1 MSAPTKEEYVQLI
14 RKYVN
19 HQIDEAT
26 FGAEFQKLH
35 GSYVALEDEK
45 TNSWPERYDIKL
57 LEAHRQGK
65 ISTEEFTKRWYEL
78 WGEKPA
84 RWRDIVHSDL
94 PYLFDRR
101 SQNEEVLME
110 FQNDPSEYRRTY
122 FLTEEQLKEELK
134 RYLKELESSD
144 D

>member
-1 MSAPTKEEYVQLI
+1 MKEPSKEEYVALI

-19 HQIDEAT
+19 QQIDEAT
-26 FGAEFQKLH
+26 FGSEFQQLH
-35 GSYVALEDEK
+35 GRYMSMVDEK
-45 TNSWPERYDIKL
+45 INSWPERFDIKL
-57 LEAHRQGK
+57 LEAHRQEK
-65 ISTEEFTKRWYEL
+65 ISTEEFNKRWHEL
-78 WGEKPA
+78 WGEKPE

-101 SQNEEVLME
+101 SENEEVLKE
-110 FQNDPSEYRRTY
+110 FQDDPSEYRRSY
-122 FLTEEQLKEELK
+122 FVTEEQLKEELK